1 MGLAARVTLV
11 VLLVA
16 VLLPALASACPLCKD
31 AKSDT
36 DYPGGT
42 ASLSSG
48 FYYSILLMVAA
59 PFLVV
64 GGLIFRIVLGR
75 RRLLLRRKYPRG
87 RCPSPGSLPTPGER
101 SPEALSPHNSRT
113 TPAVP
118 RILGVQGAPR
128 APCAGKPA

>member
-1 MGLAARVTLV
+1 MRIAARVALV
-11 VLLVA
+11 VLLAA

-64 GGLIFRIVLGR
+64 GGLILRIALAR
-75 RRLLLRRKYPRG
+75 RRLAALAAE
-87 RCPSPGSLPTPGER
+87 GS
-101 SPEALSPHNSRT
+101 
-113 TPAVP
+113 AVP
-118 RILGVQGAPR
+118 APVSRLVPDSGGAQP
-128 APCAGKPA
+128 

>member
-48 FYYSILLMVAA
+48 FYYSILVMAAA

-64 GGLIFRIVLGR
+64 GGLIFRIALTR
-75 RRLLLRRKYPRG
+75 RRAAAA
-87 RCPSPGSLPTPGER
+87 SPAAEASAGPVPVSRLVANSER
-101 SPEALSPHNSRT
+101 AQP
-113 TPAVP
+113 
-118 RILGVQGAPR
+118 
-128 APCAGKPA
+128 